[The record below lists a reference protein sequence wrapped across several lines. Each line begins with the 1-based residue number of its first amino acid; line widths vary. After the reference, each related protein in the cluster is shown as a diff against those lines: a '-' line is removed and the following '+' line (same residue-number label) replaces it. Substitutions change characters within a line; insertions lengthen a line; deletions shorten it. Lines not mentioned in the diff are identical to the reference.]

1 MSKVQSQCLKRYEKR
16 EHNTFNFNLQQK
28 GYTDMKTITG
38 DDGEVYVLKTD
49 MEQAIKERISKVSA
63 RAQQA
68 EEQVRTLQTDLDAA
82 KQSAGTSDVLA
93 QQIEEYREQLNQA
106 NSRFDRYKAISKHG
120 LVDDDMI
127 EAIEWSYEKAQSK
140 VEKKNRQS
148 LTDWLESAVSNPEAA
163 PTILRPHLLQL
174 QQQTAEAEPSE
185 QAEAAPTE
193 QSSSPSM
200 AQAPNVNA
208 GAKPPQDSPDI
219 ISRGLSDSDF
229 YQNNRD
235 AIMQQWRAKYGR

>member
-1 MSKVQSQCLKRYEKR
+1 
-16 EHNTFNFNLQQK
+16 
-28 GYTDMKTITG
+28 
-38 DDGEVYVLKTD
+38 
-49 MEQAIKERISKVSA
+49 
-63 RAQQA
+63 
-68 EEQVRTLQTDLDAA
+68 
-82 KQSAGTSDVLA
+82 
-93 QQIEEYREQLNQA
+93 
-106 NSRFDRYKAISKHG
+106 
-120 LVDDDMI
+120 MI

-163 PTILRPHLLQL
+163 PTVLRPHLMQL
-174 QQQTAEAEPSE
+174 QQQTAEAAPSE

-193 QSSSPSM
+193 QSPSPQV

-208 GAKPPQDSPDI
+208 GAQPPQDSPDI

>member
-1 MSKVQSQCLKRYEKR
+1 
-16 EHNTFNFNLQQK
+16 
-28 GYTDMKTITG
+28 MKTITG

-68 EEQVRTLQTDLDAA
+68 EEQVRTLQSDLDAA

-93 QQIEEYREQLNQA
+93 QQIEEYREQLQQA

-140 VEKKNRQS
+140 LEKKNRQS

-163 PTILRPHLLQL
+163 PT
-174 QQQTAEAEPSE
+174 E
-185 QAEAAPTE
+185 QA
-193 QSSSPSM
+193 SSPSM

-219 ISRGLSDSDF
+219 IARGLSDSDF

>member
-1 MSKVQSQCLKRYEKR
+1 
-16 EHNTFNFNLQQK
+16 
-28 GYTDMKTITG
+28 MKTITG

-49 MEQAIKERISKVSA
+49 METVIKERISKVSA

-93 QQIEEYREQLNQA
+93 QQIEEYREQLQQS

-127 EAIEWSYEKAQSK
+127 EAIEWSYEKSQSK

-163 PTILRPHLLQL
+163 PTILRPHLMQL
-174 QQQTAEAEPSE
+174 QQQTAEAAPSE
-185 QAEAAPTE
+185 QAEAAAPTE
-193 QSSSPSM
+193 QAPSM

-219 ISRGLSDSDF
+219 IARGLNDSDF

>member
-1 MSKVQSQCLKRYEKR
+1 
-16 EHNTFNFNLQQK
+16 
-28 GYTDMKTITG
+28 MKTITG

-68 EEQVRTLQTDLDAA
+68 EEQVRTLQSDLDAA

-93 QQIEEYREQLNQA
+93 QQIEEYREQLQQA

-163 PTILRPHLLQL
+163 PTVLRPHLMQL
-174 QQQTAEAEPSE
+174 QQQTAEAAPSE

-193 QSSSPSM
+193 QASSPSM

-219 ISRGLSDSDF
+219 IARGLSDSDF